1 MLLLG
6 LHTGFSGD
14 RYGGWYPYL
23 FKNFPQFVVIHVV
36 KGFHVVDEAVDVFVG
51 LPCFLHDPMN
61 VGNLISGSSA
71 SLKLSL
77 YIGKFLVHILLKPLL
92 MDFEHNLARMSNKH
106 NCTGNMILN
115 KTTHAPCPCGGWFC
129 FGGEIRSKDIC
140 WENWHEVK
148 RKWSAKKRILPLTGS
163 GAS

>member
-1 MLLLG
+1 MLLLDT
-6 LHTGFSGD
+6 HTGFLGD

-106 NCTGNMILN
+106 NCTI
-115 KTTHAPCPCGGWFC
+115 
-129 FGGEIRSKDIC
+129 
-140 WENWHEVK
+140 V
-148 RKWSAKKRILPLTGS
+148 
-163 GAS
+163 